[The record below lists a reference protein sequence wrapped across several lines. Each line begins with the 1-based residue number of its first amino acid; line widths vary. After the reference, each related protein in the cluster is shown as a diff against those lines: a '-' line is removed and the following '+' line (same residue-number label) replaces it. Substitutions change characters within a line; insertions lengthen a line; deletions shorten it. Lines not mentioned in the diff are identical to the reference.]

1 MKKLIFSFCFFTTLI
16 MNATAQDLQVRLNHI
31 ALQVKE
37 LETSRDFYKNVI
49 GLPQIQ
55 DPFNDDIHAWL
66 DMGGSQLHLI
76 EGGIDEGEKDKNNHL
91 CFSVNDMEAFIQQ
104 LKKHNVTFSD
114 WPGEEGAIT
123 VRPDGIRQIYF
134 KDPDG
139 HWIEVNDD
147 HGSNK

>member
-1 MKKLIFSFCFFTTLI
+1 MKWITLLLTLLP
-16 MNATAQDLQVRLNHI
+16 ATMQAQQITAKLNHI

-37 LETSRDFYKNVI
+37 LQASTQFYKEVV
-49 GLPQIQ
+49 GLPQIP
-55 DPFNDDIHAWL
+55 DPFNDDIHTWL

-91 CFSVNDMEAFIQQ
+91 CFSVNDLDGFIERLNQR
-104 LKKHNVTFSD
+104 NITFTD
-114 WPGEEGAIT
+114 WPGEEGAVT

-147 HGSNK
+147 HR